1 VTPSDPQAQQ
11 PFTAFPPAPPAQPG
25 RASAPPPKAAPPSP
39 PRKRGP
45 GTVVIGGVAVLALLL
60 SAFAALNSWRTA
72 SSVDD
77 LQKSVDNLALGP
89 QPAASSA
96 AEIPATDATT
106 EATDPPETTP
116 TGSVPSLNAQTQFT
130 VNYTGKRMRIAA
142 TCNDYV
148 YIDLDEPRI
157 QAASGVA
164 ELTYSN
170 DCGTEPPSLK
180 ISNDGVEG
188 SEVQSEKVTPAECTS
203 AIQLSPLP
211 RTELPIRQGQ
221 VYCIKTSL
229 GQARESA
236 QTWKMVIVSI
246 NSVSEDDTI
255 GLEASAWDI
264 PS

>member
-1 VTPSDPQAQQ
+1 VTPSDPNAQQ
-11 PFTAFPPAPPAQPG
+11 PFTAFPPTPPAQPG
-25 RASAPPPKAAPPSP
+25 RASASPPKAAPPSP
-39 PRKRGP
+39 RRKRGP
-45 GTVVIGGVAVLALLL
+45 GIVVIGGVAVLALIL
-60 SAFAALNSWRTA
+60 SAFAALNSWRTT

-77 LQKSVDNLALGP
+77 LQRSVDNLARGP
-89 QPAASSA
+89 QPAAPSA
-96 AEIPATDATT
+96 AEIPATDAPT
-106 EATDPPETTP
+106 ETTDPPETTP

-130 VNYTGKRMRIAA
+130 VNYTGKRMRIPA
-142 TCNDYV
+142 TCGEYV

-157 QAASGVA
+157 QTANGVA
-164 ELTYSN
+164 ELTYHN
-170 DCGTEPPSLK
+170 NCNTETPDLT

-211 RTELPIRQGQ
+211 RTKLPIRQGQ

-236 QTWKMVIVSI
+236 QTWKMVIL
-246 NSVSEDDTI
+246 SVTSVGQDDTI